1 VARRASVAPAPAA
14 GAAPLRSAR
23 PRRRREHWLGWE
35 ARLMTII
42 TAALVVFGLVSVYAA
57 SSALLVRGT
66 PVGMSLALDQAL
78 GAAAGG
84 LLAIVA
90 ARLDLSR
97 LQKLAW
103 PLMLG
108 TLFLLA
114 VLLLPFTHAIA
125 PRLNGS
131 RRWLHLGLS
140 IQISEVAKLVAVIW
154 TAALCAK
161 KGKEVSHARR
171 GLVPVLAIIV
181 PMALLVLAEPDLSTA
196 VVIGFLAMI
205 VLFAAGAR
213 IGHFILLAAVA
224 FPFLW
229 ERIQHVQYRLLR
241 LTSFLDPG
249 ADPLQ
254 SGYQINQSLIGL
266 GAGRWLG
273 VGFGHGQQKLGFLPY
288 PYSDFIFA
296 TIGEEWGFL
305 GVVFLVVLY
314 TAWLVLALRL
324 ARAAADPFRQYLG
337 VGLAALVGVD
347 AFLHM
352 GVGLGIVPT
361 TGLVLPVISY
371 GRSSLVVALVAT
383 GLLLNLG
390 TRQRSLGAA
399 KAGR

>member
-1 VARRASVAPAPAA
+1 M
-14 GAAPLRSAR
+14 AR
-23 PRRRREHWLGWE
+23 PPRAQHLRERWLGWE
-35 ARLMTII
+35 ARLMAII

-57 SSALLVRGT
+57 SSALLQHGR
-66 PVGMSLALDQAL
+66 PVGVSLALDQAL
-78 GAAAGG
+78 GAAVGG
-84 LLAIVA
+84 LLAIVV
-90 ARLDLSR
+90 ARLDLGR
-97 LQKLAW
+97 LPRLAW

-108 TLFLLA
+108 TLFLLV

-140 IQISEVAKLVAVIW
+140 IQISEIAKLVAVIW

-161 KGKEVSHARR
+161 KGKELSHLRR
-171 GLVPVLAIIV
+171 GLIPVLTIIV

-196 VVIGFLAMI
+196 VVLGFLAMI

-213 IGHFILLAAVA
+213 VGHFILLAALA

-241 LTSFLDPG
+241 MTSFLDPG

-266 GAGRWLG
+266 GAGKLLG

-296 TIGEEWGFL
+296 TIGEEWGFV
-305 GVVFLVVLY
+305 GVVFLVLLY
-314 TAWLVLALRL
+314 SAWLFLALRL
-324 ARAAADPFRQYLG
+324 ARAATEPFQQYLG

-352 GVGLGIVPT
+352 GVGLALVPT
-361 TGLVLPVISY
+361 TGLVLPFISY

-390 TRQRSLGAA
+390 ARKRALATGP
-399 KAGR
+399 KGGGRGGRR